1 MAASKR
7 GNVEGNNAAGG
18 DTENLNDIRRE
29 GIMISCREGNVQRGQ
44 FGAPEDSR
52 ELRGRGVGILDVQSV
67 PKGS

>member
-18 DTENLNDIRRE
+18 NTENLNDIRRE
-29 GIMISCREGNVQRGQ
+29 GIMISCRKGNVQRGQ

-52 ELRGRGVGILDVQSV
+52 ELRGRGVGIPDVKSV
-67 PKGS
+67 PKAS

>member
-18 DTENLNDIRRE
+18 NTASLNDIRRE

-44 FGAPEDSR
+44 FGATEDSR
-52 ELRGRGVGILDVQSV
+52 KLRGRGVGILDVEGV